1 MNTSIILFD
10 LVTKGNLVY
19 IICILLSIFLW
30 LWAVVVVVV
39 WWLDLQLPM

>member
-30 LWAVVVVVV
+30 LWDV
-39 WWLDLQLPM
+39 WSWSWSYGG